1 MGQQIPVPPQQHHD
15 NTQHHPQLLHF
26 ICLCVFGFRSL
37 DFTFV
42 SSRVREFVIRR
53 YTSPATTQ
61 TRTTPTQKLPNAIFL
76 QMLSTPASTIFP
88 LLSLPLPFHCRAL
101 PFLWY
106 LDLTAIYS
114 YGEANMVTY
123 LTPSQSQINPILLYT
138 YKTTGITQTTPLQ

>member
-1 MGQQIPVPPQQHHD
+1 MGQQIPVPPQQHHN

-42 SSRVREFVIRR
+42 SSRVREFVICR
-53 YTSPATTQ
+53 YIPSDYPNQNDTD
-61 TRTTPTQKLPNAIFL
+61 TPTF
-76 QMLSTPASTIFP
+76 QMLSTLASTIFP
-88 LLSLPLPFHCRAL
+88 LLSLPFPFHCRAL

-114 YGEANMVTY
+114 YGD
-123 LTPSQSQINPILLYT
+123 LTPSQINPILLYT
-138 YKTTGITQTTPLQ
+138 YKTTGITQITPLSSMRPRM

>member
-15 NTQHHPQLLHF
+15 NTQHHPHLLHF

-42 SSRVREFVIRR
+42 SSRVREFVICR
-53 YTSPATTQ
+53 YIPSDYPNQNDTD
-61 TRTTPTQKLPNAIFL
+61 TPTF
-76 QMLSTPASTIFP
+76 QMLSTLASTIFP